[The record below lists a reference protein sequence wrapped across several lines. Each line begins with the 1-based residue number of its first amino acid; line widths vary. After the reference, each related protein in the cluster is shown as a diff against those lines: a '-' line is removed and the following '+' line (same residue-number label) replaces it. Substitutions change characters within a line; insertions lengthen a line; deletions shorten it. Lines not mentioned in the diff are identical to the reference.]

1 MILFTICCYLRRVA
15 MTHSGLRSKIISR
28 GPFLFVFCI
37 LVAGLG
43 LGIRLDG
50 ADADARLNFEIRLP
64 DDLPPSA
71 KLFITGNHHALGD
84 WDPGLIKVPRAG
96 NRARWSVSLPPD
108 YVLQFKFTL
117 GDWGHVEAAI
127 DGSEIEN
134 RVLPVPRGQTTLR
147 VAVSGFKSPGSTTE
161 QRPSSIVGNVRVH
174 KDFPSLNLAP
184 RTLWVYLPPGYDQEA
199 ARRYPVIYMH
209 DGNNCFDG
217 AASFNGQEWKVDE
230 TFEAGISSG
239 TLPRAIVVGIGNT
252 AARVDEYTMAK
263 ALRGDRRT
271 RIGGKADLYASF
283 LIDEVKPFI
292 DSTYRTLVGASH
304 TAVIGSSHGGLVSLY
319 LGIRHPGVF
328 GAVGAVSPTLS
339 WANHWLTN
347 YVRRFHNL
355 PKDLRIWIDMGTA
368 EDAVDRNGNGIS
380 DLIDDVQEMRDLLL
394 ARGYDPARVELM
406 LDEGAIHN
414 EASWARRLPH
424 ILEFIC
430 RPWHGLK

>member
-1 MILFTICCYLRRVA
+1 MIN
-15 MTHSGLRSKIISR
+15 SGLRSRIFFPI
-28 GPFLFVFCI
+28 LFVLCLLI
-37 LVAGLG
+37 AGLVP
-43 LGIRLDG
+43 GIRLDG
-50 ADADARLNFEIRLP
+50 APADTQLNFEIRLP
-64 DDLPPSA
+64 DNLSSSA

-84 WDPGLIKVPRAG
+84 WDPGLIEVPRVG

-117 GDWGHVEAAI
+117 GDWGHVEAAV

-134 RVLPVPRGQTTLR
+134 RVLPVPRGHTTLR
-147 VAVSGFKSPGSTTE
+147 VAVSGFKSPGSPE
-161 QRPSSIVGNVRVH
+161 QWPSTIVGNVHVH
-174 KDFPSLNLAP
+174 RDFPGRNLAA

-199 ARRYPVIYMH
+199 ARRYPVIYMQ
-209 DGNNCFDG
+209 DGNNCFD
-217 AASFNGQEWKVDE
+217 AATSFNGQEWKVDE
-230 TFEAGISSG
+230 TFEEGIASG
-239 TLPRAIVVGIGNT
+239 ALPAVIVVGIANT
-252 AARVDEYTMAK
+252 AARVDEYTMVK

-292 DSTYRTLVGASH
+292 DSTYRTLVDASH

-339 WANHWLTN
+339 WGNRWLTN
-347 YVRRFHNL
+347 YVRHLHAL
-355 PKDLRIWIDMGTA
+355 PESLRIWLDMGTA

-394 ARGYDPARVELM
+394 ARGYDPSRVELM
-406 LDEGAIHN
+406 LDEGAVHN
-414 EASWARRLPH
+414 EAAWARRLPQ

-430 RPWHGLK
+430 RPWQ